1 MAKEASAASAS
12 GAAAPEAQQLAG
24 GSGGG
29 DTPRR
34 RRPRSR
40 SDPLLIVCRCFNVVT
55 AATAALCVAVNV
67 LSAVQSFRTGLD
79 IFGGIFRCYAVV
91 ISLFVG
97 VVETEWGFIIKF
109 CKILE
114 YWPARGMLQIF
125 VAVMTKAYPNVERGD
140 LILLED
146 IASYLLLACGLIY
159 IISGVLCIGVL
170 KRSRQQKATSREQA
184 VKDLEELEKRREELE
199 ALLLAQRSE
208 TV

>member
-1 MAKEASAASAS
+1 MAKGAASAS
-12 GAAAPEAQQLAG
+12 GGGGAAPEAQQQLF
-24 GSGGG
+24 GGG

-34 RRPRSR
+34 RRPTRSR

-97 VVETEWGFIIKF
+97 VVETEWGFIMKF

>member
-1 MAKEASAASAS
+1 MAKEASASAS
-12 GAAAPEAQQLAG
+12 GAAPETAQLAG
-24 GSGGG
+24 GGG

-34 RRPRSR
+34 RRTRSR
-40 SDPLLIVCRCFNVVT
+40 SDPLLVVCRCFNVVT

-67 LSAVQSFRTGLD
+67 LSAIQSFRAGLD

-109 CKILE
+109 CKVLE

-125 VAVMTKAYPNVERGD
+125 VAVMTKAYPNIERGD
-140 LILLED
+140 LILLQD

-199 ALLLAQRSE
+199 ALLIAQRSE